1 MLSICGYI
9 FLLFVTLCI
18 ILSTLSEAKEK
29 DNETSNI
36 SEAKQNIQQSNL
48 VTYYE
53 WKKLQSNSTTIKP
66 WVKPT
71 YQTIRLNYQRRIKAI
86 DRSSKIVPNIS
97 LPLATKTLNRSS
109 TLRPSQI
116 STIPSNLVNLADTR
130 ITLSHF
136 DRRTEKVYKKEIF
149 ENNKD
154 YLCHLKALES
164 RRKMQ
169 NEYNKKH
176 GTEKF
181 EEADTP
187 GLFFCD
193 IPEGMS
199 PSMIIYCT
207 GAAILWLVL
216 FGTFSF
222 DRIRQILARLR
233 PFFANNNNNNGLNA
247 NRDNNQN
254 IQMVQIV

>member
-9 FLLFVTLCI
+9 FLLFLILCI
-18 ILSTLSEAKEK
+18 IFSTSSGQRDKNASTASSLRPKEDK
-29 DNETSNI
+29 RDTRKTNET
-36 SEAKQNIQQSNL
+36 KQTNQQSNL
-48 VTYYE
+48 VTYNE
-53 WKKLQSNSTTIKP
+53 WKKLQSNYSTTIKP
-66 WVKPT
+66 WVKTT
-71 YQTIRLNYQRRIKAI
+71 YQPIRA
-86 DRSSKIVPNIS
+86 
-97 LPLATKTLNRSS
+97 
-109 TLRPSQI
+109 LRPQI
-116 STIPSNLVNLADTR
+116 STIPSNPASLADTR

-164 RRKMQ
+164 RRNMQ

-233 PFFANNNNNNGLNA
+233 PFFANNNNNNNGLNA